1 MGTKVTEDL
10 RRKTNGTPVSRDLRT
25 NPETMSEYLLD
36 EDRFYRNPIKNIAAG
51 LGSFFEDQGYFY
63 GSRPE
68 DEVRGDPDDKFG
80 LREGLY
86 DLTGG
91 YDLGGQIRDY
101 AATPF
106 NAAAELVE
114 GTYNILKT
122 PFNFYKGF
130 GTGTGYGL
138 DYLMSGFGAPD
149 LFEDNPMRHTYED
162 LDPYFKNSF
171 DNIDDF
177 ITPARDRLYEDQLD
191 VLMDFDTIQNQYP
204 GITMDQYNA
213 ARAKAKEDLI
223 FTDPDLY
230 TLAYERGAKE
240 YTNAMMD
247 QYGIYNPYLPELQ
260 GTQAAEGLVDKM
272 DFGALQDA
280 VDYFYDE
287 GPGTF
292 ESKLLPYTSK
302 EAQEKVAPIEG
313 IMELVGGFGLPGV
326 GRKILERGAK
336 MGIPRAVTKGIQ
348 EALPGTL
355 GTTRGTG
362 GRFTFQNPVRYLPL
376 RQTLNLLDASRGY
389 GSQFFAPIIA
399 AEMMD

>member
-25 NPETMSEYLLD
+25 TPETTGEMISRILQSDPVGYAASG
-36 EDRFYRNPIKNIAAG
+36 IA
-51 LGSFFEDQGYFY
+51 SFLQDQGRFY
-63 GSRPE
+63 GSRSE
-68 DEVRGDPDDKFG
+68 DEVRNDPDDKFS

-91 YDLGGQIRDY
+91 YDLGGQIQDY
-101 AATPF
+101 AALPF
-106 NAAAELVE
+106 NAAAEVLE
-114 GTYNILKT
+114 GTYNILKAV
-122 PFNFYKGF
+122 PNFYKGF

-138 DYLMSGFGAPD
+138 DYLMSGFGTPD

-162 LDPYFKNSF
+162 LDPYFKSSF

-191 VLMDFDTIQNQYP
+191 VLMDFDTVQNQYP

-213 ARAKAKEDLI
+213 ARAQAKEQLI

-287 GPGTF
+287 GPGTL

-302 EAQEKVAPIEG
+302 EAQEMLAPIEG
-313 IMELVGGFGLPGV
+313 AMEVVGGFGLPSV
-326 GRKILERGAK
+326 GRKVLEKGAK
-336 MGIPRAVTKGIQ
+336 MGIPRSITQGIQ

-362 GRFTFQNPVRYLPL
+362 GRFTFQNPRVYLPI

-389 GSQFFAPIIA
+389 GSQFFTPIIA

>member
-25 NPETMSEYLLD
+25 TPETTGEMINRFLQSDPIGYL
-36 EDRFYRNPIKNIAAG
+36 ASG
-51 LGSFFEDQGYFY
+51 LGSFFEDQGRFY
-63 GSRPE
+63 GSRSE
-68 DEVRGDPDDKFG
+68 DEVRNDPDDKFG

-106 NAAAELVE
+106 NAIAELGE
-114 GTYNILKT
+114 GTYNILKAV
-122 PFNFYKGF
+122 PNFYKGF

-138 DYLMSGFGAPD
+138 DYLMSGFGTPD

-171 DNIDDF
+171 ANIDDF
-177 ITPARDRLYEDQLD
+177 ITTAKDRLYEDQLD
-191 VLMDFDTIQNQYP
+191 VLMDFDTVQNKYP

-223 FTDPDLY
+223 FTDPELY
-230 TLAYERGAKE
+230 TLAYERAAKE
-240 YTNAMMD
+240 YTNDMMD

-272 DFGALQDA
+272 DFGAFQDA

-302 EAQEKVAPIEG
+302 EAQEKVALIEG
-313 IMELVGGFGLPGV
+313 IMEVVGGFGLPSA
-326 GRKILERGAK
+326 GRKILEKGAS
-336 MGIPRAVTKGIQ
+336 MGIPRAITKGIQ

-362 GRFTFQNPVRYLPL
+362 GRFTFQNPRVYLPI

-389 GSQFFAPIIA
+389 GSQFFGPIIA